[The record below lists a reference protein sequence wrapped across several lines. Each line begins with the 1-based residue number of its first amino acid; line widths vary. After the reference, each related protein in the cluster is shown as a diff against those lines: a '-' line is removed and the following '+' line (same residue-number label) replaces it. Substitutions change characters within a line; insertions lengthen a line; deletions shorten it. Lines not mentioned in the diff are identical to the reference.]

1 MKKKYLINLNRILGV
16 LVKSMMIVSISTVSS
31 LSTNKTSNNTNL
43 SEKSTH
49 TVLVEVATSQ
59 GCGPCD
65 GWNTNIYNQYISGT
79 YDFEYVEMIVY
90 DHSWDILNMEAYRW
104 KNIYGITS
112 YPTSVLDG
120 GYRTIVGNDPGSL
133 PGYLSAC
140 ENRAVADII
149 ADLEV
154 RWLGD
159 STMNIEIDIQ
169 NNEGTQYNGHIRAYI
184 TEIVSRYDTAGGQ
197 DYHNGFLDFAFD
209 EDISIN
215 PGGSYTD
222 SVTWN
227 GNDHSD
233 EHGNDY
239 GDIAIDNIRII
250 LGVFDDNGYVDETVA
265 ATPVLDSGPPEIS
278 NANANPSIQFS
289 GGTVEL
295 SADVVDDSAVNQV
308 NVIISDPVITI
319 YNETMTLDTG
329 DKYSYNSVFTTT
341 GLYNYYIWAEDVNG
355 NQNTSETYTFEI
367 MNPHVTDLSSK
378 WNFISLNLNQSM
390 SKTDLIV
397 NYNGFDYTWDD
408 AVSLGYINDI
418 IFGWDRP
425 GQYYTFADT
434 FEPGYAYWGFAYS
447 DCIISE

>member
-1 MKKKYLINLNRILGV
+1 MKKKNAMKLNRIFGT
-16 LVKSMMIVSISTVSS
+16 IVILIMFISVPSGTTFSADNILKENNAS
-31 LSTNKTSNNTNL
+31 KETSPL
-43 SEKSTH
+43 YKGTH

-59 GCGPCD
+59 ACGPCHY
-65 GWNTNIYNQYISGT
+65 WNQNIYNEYLSGT

-250 LGVFDDNGYVDETVA
+250 LGVFDDNGYVDETTSMLSRELASRAPRMACLPDSVRLRTSCNKPC
-265 ATPVLDSGPPEIS
+265 TPV
-278 NANANPSIQFS
+278 
-289 GGTVEL
+289 T
-295 SADVVDDSAVNQV
+295 
-308 NVIISDPVITI
+308 
-319 YNETMTLDTG
+319 
-329 DKYSYNSVFTTT
+329 
-341 GLYNYYIWAEDVNG
+341 WA
-355 NQNTSETYTFEI
+355 
-367 MNPHVTDLSSK
+367 
-378 WNFISLNLNQSM
+378 
-390 SKTDLIV
+390 
-397 NYNGFDYTWDD
+397 
-408 AVSLGYINDI
+408 A
-418 IFGWDRP
+418 
-425 GQYYTFADT
+425 
-434 FEPGYAYWGFAYS
+434 
-447 DCIISE
+447 